1 MHIYSQVNDEN
12 PTKKDP
18 ALSDPPFPRSRR
30 RKEKRTGGKKRFGT
44 FFFVDKREKR
54 LYNNYGGIAGDHDC
68 PDGKF
73 YPNQQRRRVCR
84 KVSEI

>member
-1 MHIYSQVNDEN
+1 MKIRQ
-12 PTKKDP
+12 K
-18 ALSDPPFPRSRR
+18 RSRAVRSALCPFMQAEKDRSGR
-30 RKEKRTGGKKRFGT
+30 RKEMRTGGKKRSET
-44 FFFVDKREKR
+44 FYFVDKPKKR

-68 PDGKF
+68 SDGKF